1 MLHIL
6 RIFCL
11 KYTSET
17 RYLLTDQS
25 TVRLVELL
33 SQLKIVSED
42 FSIFSQNF
50 SQNVLSAL
58 ISNGAVKEVTTKT
71 FYLQDVDVKMKIT
84 IQ

>member
-1 MLHIL
+1 MHHIL

-11 KYTSET
+11 KYISET
-17 RYLLTDQS
+17 RYLLTDRP
-25 TVRLVELL
+25 TVRPIELL

-42 FSIFSQNF
+42 FSIF